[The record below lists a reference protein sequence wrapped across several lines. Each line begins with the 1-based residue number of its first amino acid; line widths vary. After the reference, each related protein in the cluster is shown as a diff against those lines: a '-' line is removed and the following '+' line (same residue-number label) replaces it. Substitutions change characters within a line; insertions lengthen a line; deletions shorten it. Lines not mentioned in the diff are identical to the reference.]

1 MNKYV
6 ENNLVGSFTFA
17 GKNTYKDFGLVVQT
31 VPNYEVAAREQTSTK
46 IIGRN
51 GDIVDVTGSFSN
63 VTRSYSLVL
72 YYENNDNM
80 DYVKNADYETGSG
93 YNIHKTDAK
102 NSTFIEKARKIISW
116 LKSVKGYSF
125 LIDTYDPKVYRKA
138 VLKSAD
144 VVTNIYDQAI
154 AITVEFMCRPERYE
168 YKNVLP
174 NKAWFSPFNGEPT
187 GDYTNFDNKEV
198 SVKKPF
204 DTDAYP
210 RIIIDN
216 PAAGSTSNLHIK
228 INHDVYRLGDFFTNI
243 PSYIRYIVVDFEKK
257 YTYGIDSSNN
267 LINLNKYVD
276 INFPYPPIIGNK
288 GDTIYINVYQLDGNI
303 QRFCV
308 VYNWWCL

>member
-6 ENNLVGSFTFA
+6 ENNPVGSFTFA

-51 GDIVDVTGSFSN
+51 GDIIDVTGSFSN

-80 DYVKNADYETGSG
+80 DYVKNVDYKTNSG

-102 NSTFIEKARKIISW
+102 NSTFIEKAREIISW

-154 AITVEFMCRPERYE
+154 AINVEFMCRPERYE
-168 YKNVLP
+168 Y
-174 NKAWFSPFNGEPT
+174 NGIIPDNDIGFKLYSGNPT
-187 GDYTNFDNKEV
+187 SGIKDKSDEV
-198 SVKKPF
+198 SNEY

-210 RIIIDN
+210 IVCIEMNNSRTVDY
-216 PAAGSTSNLHIK
+216 H
-228 INHDVYRLGDFFTNI
+228 LGVGNAECNFTLPNNVDI
-243 PSYIRYIVVDFEKK
+243 PLYIVMDYEKK
-257 YTYGIDSSNN
+257 YTYAIYQNPDISYVNF
-267 LINLNKYVD
+267 NKYVPLD
-276 INFPYPPIIGNK
+276 FEYKPVKGNNIHPGSTGDVRII
-288 GDTIYINVYQLDGNI
+288 
-303 QRFCV
+303 
-308 VYNWWCL
+308 YNWWCL

>member
-6 ENNLVGSFTFA
+6 EDNPVGSFTFA

-51 GDIVDVTGSFSN
+51 GDIVDVTGSFLN

-80 DYVKNADYETGSG
+80 DYVKNAYYDDDHIG
-93 YNIHKTDAK
+93 YDIHKTVAK
-102 NSTFIEKARKIISW
+102 NSTFIEKAREIVSW

-144 VVTNIYDQAI
+144 VVTNIYDQAF
-154 AITVEFMCRPERYE
+154 AINVEFTCRPERYE
-168 YKNVLP
+168 YNGIIPVDDIG
-174 NKAWFSPFNGEPT
+174 FSLYSGNPT
-187 GDYTNFDNKEV
+187 SGIISKGVTVTNTY
-198 SVKKPF
+198 

-210 RIIIDN
+210 IVCVKM
-216 PAAGSTSNLHIK
+216 GSSRNV
-228 INHDVYRLGDFFTNI
+228 NYRLGADYPVCSFTLPDDIDI
-243 PSYIRYIVVDFEKK
+243 PSYIVMDYEKK
-257 YTYGIDSSNN
+257 YTYAIYENSE
-267 LINLNKYVD
+267 LTYINFNKYVPILFRYTPVKGENLISSGDSD
-276 INFPYPPIIGNK
+276 ISII
-288 GDTIYINVYQLDGNI
+288 
-303 QRFCV
+303 
-308 VYNWWCL
+308 YNWWCL